1 MNLKKDALG
10 FGLILGFLAPVLSLI
25 IYYFVKFYPVFS
37 IGEMFDAFHQNKRL
51 ITAIS
56 IPCLFLNILI
66 FTYYINIRKDRTAK
80 GIFAMTLLYAIVALL
95 FKFVG

>member
-10 FGLILGFLAPVLSLI
+10 FGLLLGFLAPVLSLI

-37 IGEMFDAFHQNKRL
+37 IAEMFDALRQNKRL
-51 ITAIS
+51 VTAIS

-66 FTYYINIRKDRTAK
+66 FTYYINTRKDRTAK
-80 GIFAMTLLYAIVALL
+80 GIFAMTLLYAVAALL

>member
-25 IYYFVKFYPVFS
+25 IYYFVKFYPLFS

>member
-1 MNLKKDALG
+1 MNLKKDTLG
-10 FGLILGFLAPVLSLI
+10 FGLLLGFLAPVLSLI

-37 IGEMFDAFHQNKRL
+37 IAEMFDALRQNKRL
-51 ITAIS
+51 VTAIS

-66 FTYYINIRKDRTAK
+66 FTYYINTRKDRTAK
-80 GIFAMTLLYAIVALL
+80 GIFAMTLLYAVAALL